1 MAVVIWHHP
10 RCSKSQDALKLIEAR
25 GIRPTIVEYLKT
37 PPSPAEIRAAARTMG
52 VSVRAL
58 IRTKEEAYLRLGLD
72 DRTLDD
78 AALATALSENPI
90 LIERPVVFSRGR
102 AAIGRPPE
110 AVLEIL

>member
-1 MAVVIWHHP
+1 
-10 RCSKSQDALKLIEAR
+10 
-25 GIRPTIVEYLKT
+25 
-37 PPSPAEIRAAARTMG
+37 MG

-58 IRTKEEAYLRLGLD
+58 IRKKEGAYLRLGLD

-102 AAIGRPPE
+102 AVIGRPPD
-110 AVLEIL
+110 AILTIL